1 MNILVHPAGVM
12 LRGDERYNPRF
23 TREPE
28 YRADGGS
35 RITGVMRPDSPEGVA
50 ANPTLPELPF
60 RFIVPA
66 DADYTPINVEVWR
79 RLQSGETLWDLNF
92 APSSNT
98 LTHTIDI
105 SHAKVRFPY
114 QVGQQSFDAEV
125 EFYIG
130 ELSLGKAVLSVE
142 AVVSPGPGTAH
153 MDNAMS
159 T

>member
-1 MNILVHPAGVM
+1 MNIPVHPAGVM

-92 APSSNT
+92 APSSPAP
-98 LTHTIDI
+98 
-105 SHAKVRFPY
+105 S
-114 QVGQQSFDAEV
+114 QSAASSGASASLLLGA
-125 EFYIG
+125 I
-130 ELSLGKAVLSVE
+130 SLGAILGLAS
-142 AVVSPGPGTAH
+142 S
-153 MDNAMS
+153 S
-159 T
+159 RS